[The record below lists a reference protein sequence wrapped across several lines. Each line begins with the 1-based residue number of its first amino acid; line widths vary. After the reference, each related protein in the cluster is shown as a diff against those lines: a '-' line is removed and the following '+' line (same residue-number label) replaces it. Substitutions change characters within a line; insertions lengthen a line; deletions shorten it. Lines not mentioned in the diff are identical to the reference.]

1 MSMSTLLTQLVIP
14 LNLGV
19 VLLLLAT
26 LLFILRARKTA
37 FCLFLSALLWIG
49 AWSMPISSIWAG
61 SYLEQ
66 RYPYMAASALPNA
79 ETIIVLGGNT
89 ANNRKNWFESLES
102 SGTRSRVERAAE
114 LYRAAKAPRI
124 VVSGAA
130 LDGGFSEA
138 QVMARTLEN
147 LGVPASA
154 IMLENESLTTRENAL
169 YSVKQLQKQGIT
181 TALLVTSALHMP
193 RSMATFSKQ
202 GVDIIAA
209 PVMPQIVRSQDPE
222 FSLWKPNMR
231 TLQASRSIIKE
242 YVGLIVYWTRGWV

>member
-1 MSMSTLLTQLVIP
+1 MSISTLLTQLVIP
-14 LNLGV
+14 LNLGIA
-19 VLLLLAT
+19 LLLIAT
-26 LLFILRARKTA
+26 LLFVARARRTA
-37 FCLFLSALLWIG
+37 FCLFLSAVFWVG

-66 RYPYMAASALPNA
+66 RYPYMETAALPEA
-79 ETIIVLGGNT
+79 QAIVVLGGNT
-89 ANNRKNWFESLES
+89 ANNRKNWFEDLES

-114 LYRAAKAPRI
+114 LYKAGKAPEI
-124 VVSGAA
+124 IVSGAA

-138 QVMARTLEN
+138 QVMARTLES
-147 LGVPASA
+147 LGVPLSA
-154 IMLENESLTTRENAL
+154 IVLENDSLTTRENAIF
-169 YSVKQLQKQGIT
+169 SVKQLQASGIS

-209 PVMPQIVRSQDPE
+209 PVMPQIVASKDPD
-222 FSLWKPNMR
+222 FSLWKPTLR

-242 YVGLIVYWTRGWV
+242 YVGLVVYWTRGWV